1 MEATVPSPLRTT
13 VRETTMN
20 LDAPFRAQPSSV
32 EETGI
37 SFGQM
42 LDLAVKTIY
51 YGGRPSA
58 RDISKAMAL
67 PFNVVDQLLGFLKR
81 EQFIEVVGSGGL
93 GEQEYQYALS
103 EKGNERAMEALE
115 RNAYV
120 GATPVPFED
129 YVSVTMEQ
137 SVRQIRVDVDV
148 VDRALHDLV
157 LNPMT
162 RDLVGPAV
170 NSGRSMLLYGDPGN
184 GKSSIAKGIGR
195 MLKGNVLI
203 PHAIDVGGQTIRVF
217 DPRVHYPANNASE
230 EEEAEEER
238 RAAAG
243 GYAPQRPER
252 RRDSRWVVAKRP
264 LIITGGELTLADLEL
279 KFSPASKFYIAPVQ
293 MKANSGILVIDD
305 FGRQLVAP
313 KELLNR
319 WIVPMEARVD
329 HLSLLSGETIEIPF
343 ELLLVFSTNI
353 PPQQLGDEAFFRR
366 IRHKIEVGDPD
377 EEAFLKIMHLVCDA
391 NNVPYE
397 EAAGHYIIERY
408 YRPKHRHLRGVHPRD
423 IIDLLLDISS
433 FQNREAEC
441 SRELIDLACASYF
454 IDDREEYEAQ
464 NRARLA
470 QGGGEDPVAKA
481 S

>member
-1 MEATVPSPLRTT
+1 MEATAPSQLRPAA
-13 VRETTMN
+13 RETSKD
-20 LDAPFRAQPSSV
+20 LDAPFRAQPNSV

-37 SFGQM
+37 SFGQL

-58 RDISKAMAL
+58 REISRAMAL
-67 PFNVVDQLLGFLKR
+67 PFNVVDQLLIFLKR
-81 EQFIEVVGSGGL
+81 EQFIEVVGSSGL

-103 EKGNERAMEALE
+103 EKGSERAMEALD

-120 GATPVPFED
+120 GPTPIPFED
-129 YVSVTMEQ
+129 YVNLTMEQ
-137 SVRQIRVDVDV
+137 SVRQIRVDADV
-148 VDRALHDLV
+148 VDSALHDLV
-157 LNPMT
+157 LNPTT

-195 MLKGNVLI
+195 MLKGSVLI
-203 PHAIDVGGQTIRVF
+203 PHAIDVSGQTIRVF
-217 DPRVHYPANNASE
+217 DPRVHFPVDSTIE
-230 EEEAEEER
+230 EDEEDDDER
-238 RAAAG
+238 RG
-243 GYAPQRPER
+243 NGYASQRPER
-252 RRDSRWVVAKRP
+252 RRDARWVVARRP

-279 KFSPASKFYIAPVQ
+279 KFSAASKFYIAPVQ

-377 EEAFLKIMHLVCDA
+377 EEAFLRIMRIVCTA
-391 NNVPYE
+391 NEVPYE

-408 YRPKHRHLRGVHPRD
+408 YRPKNRHLRGVHPRD
-423 IIDLLLDISS
+423 IIDLVMDISS
-433 FQNREAEC
+433 FQKRNAEC
-441 SRELIDLACASYF
+441 TRELIDLACASYF
-454 IDDREEYEAQ
+454 IDDRKEYEEE
-464 NRARLA
+464 NRARDAKKPDGSDGL
-470 QGGGEDPVAKA
+470 AKA

>member
-1 MEATVPSPLRTT
+1 MEATAPSPLRPTA
-13 VRETTMN
+13 RETPMN
-20 LDAPFRAQPSSV
+20 LEAPFRAQPSSI
-32 EETGI
+32 EDTGV

-58 RDISKAMAL
+58 RDITKAMAL
-67 PFNVVDQLLGFLKR
+67 PFNLVDQLLSFLKR

-103 EKGNERAMEALE
+103 ERGTERAMEALE

-120 GATPVPFED
+120 GPTPVPFEE
-129 YVSVTMEQ
+129 YVNVTMEQ
-137 SVRQIRVDVDV
+137 SVRQIRVDADV
-148 VDRALHDLV
+148 VDNALHDLI
-157 LNPMT
+157 LNTTT

-203 PHAIDVGGQTIRVF
+203 PHAVDVSGQTIRVF
-217 DPRVHYPANNASE
+217 DPRVHFPVDTALE

-238 RAAAG
+238 RAAG
-243 GYAPQRPER
+243 GYASQRPER
-252 RRDSRWVVAKRP
+252 RRDNRWVVAKRP

-377 EEAFLKIMHLVCDA
+377 EEAFLKIMKLVCEA
-391 NNVPYE
+391 NDVPYE

-408 YRPKHRHLRGVHPRD
+408 YRPKNRHLRGVHPRD
-423 IIDLLLDISS
+423 IIDLLIDISS
-433 FQNREAEC
+433 FQKREAEC
-441 SRELIDLACASYF
+441 SREMIDLACASYF
-454 IDDREEYEAQ
+454 IDDREEYEQQ

-470 QGGGEDPVAKA
+470 NDAGGPVAKA

>member
-1 MEATVPSPLRTT
+1 MEATALSQIRPSG
-13 VRETTMN
+13 RETSKD
-20 LDAPFRAQPSSV
+20 LEAPFRPQPNSV

-37 SFGQM
+37 SFGQL
-42 LDLAVKTIY
+42 LDLAVKTMY

-58 RDISKAMAL
+58 REISRAMTL
-67 PFNVVDQLLGFLKR
+67 PFNVVDTLLTFLKR
-81 EQFIEVVGSGGL
+81 EQFIEVVGSSGL

-103 EKGNERAMEALE
+103 EKGTERALEALE

-120 GATPVPFED
+120 GPTPIPFED
-129 YVSVTMEQ
+129 YVNVTMEQ
-137 SVRQIRVDVDV
+137 SVRQIRVDAEV

-157 LNPMT
+157 LNTTT

-195 MLKGNVLI
+195 MLKGRVLI
-203 PHAIDVGGQTIRVF
+203 PYAIDVSGQTIRVF
-217 DPRVHYPANNASE
+217 DPRVHFPVDE
-230 EEEAEEER
+230 EETEESDEER
-238 RAAAG
+238 RG
-243 GYAPQRPER
+243 SNGYASQRPER
-252 RRDSRWVVAKRP
+252 RRDSRWVIAKRP
-264 LIITGGELTLADLEL
+264 LIMTGGELTLADLEL
-279 KFSPASKFYIAPVQ
+279 KYSPASKFYIAPVQ

-377 EEAFLKIMHLVCDA
+377 EAAFLKIMRLVCTA

-408 YRPKHRHLRGVHPRD
+408 YRPKNRHLRGVHPRD
-423 IIDLLLDISS
+423 IVDLLIDISS
-433 FQNREAEC
+433 FQKREPQC

-454 IDDREEYEAQ
+454 IDDRAEYEEA
-464 NRARLA
+464 NRARQLKEA
-470 QGGGEDPVAKA
+470 GGEIAKA

>member
-1 MEATVPSPLRTT
+1 MEATAPSPLRPTA
-13 VRETTMN
+13 RETPMN
-20 LDAPFRAQPSSV
+20 LEAPFRAQPSSI
-32 EETGI
+32 EDTGV

-58 RDISKAMAL
+58 RDITKAMAL
-67 PFNVVDQLLGFLKR
+67 PFNLVDQLLSFLKR

-103 EKGNERAMEALE
+103 ERGTERAMEALE

-120 GATPVPFED
+120 GPTPVPFEE
-129 YVSVTMEQ
+129 YVNVTMEQ
-137 SVRQIRVDVDV
+137 SVRQIRVDADV
-148 VDRALHDLV
+148 VDNALHDLI
-157 LNPMT
+157 LNTTT

-203 PHAIDVGGQTIRVF
+203 PHAVDVSGQTIRVF
-217 DPRVHYPANNASE
+217 DPRVHFPVDTALE

-238 RAAAG
+238 RAAG
-243 GYAPQRPER
+243 GYASQRPER
-252 RRDSRWVVAKRP
+252 RRDNRWVVAKRP

-377 EEAFLKIMHLVCDA
+377 EEAFLKIMKLVCEA
-391 NNVPYE
+391 NDVPYE

-408 YRPKHRHLRGVHPRD
+408 YRPKNRHLRGVHPRD
-423 IIDLLLDISS
+423 IIDLLIDISS
-433 FQNREAEC
+433 FQKREAEC
-441 SRELIDLACASYF
+441 SREMIDLACASYF
-454 IDDREEYEAQ
+454 IDDREEYEQQ

-470 QGGGEDPVAKA
+470 NDGGGPVAKA

>member
-1 MEATVPSPLRTT
+1 
-13 VRETTMN
+13 
-20 LDAPFRAQPSSV
+20 
-32 EETGI
+32 
-37 SFGQM
+37 
-42 LDLAVKTIY
+42 
-51 YGGRPSA
+51 
-58 RDISKAMAL
+58 
-67 PFNVVDQLLGFLKR
+67 
-81 EQFIEVVGSGGL
+81 VGP
-93 GEQEYQYALS
+93 
-103 EKGNERAMEALE
+103 
-115 RNAYV
+115 
-120 GATPVPFED
+120 TPVPFDD
-129 YVSVTMEQ
+129 YVAVTMEQ
-137 SVRQIRVDVDV
+137 SVRQLRVDAETVDL
-148 VDRALHDLV
+148 ALHDLV
-157 LNPMT
+157 LNTTT

-195 MLKGNVLI
+195 MLKGRVLI

-217 DPRVHYPANNASE
+217 DPRVHYPANDSE
-230 EEEAEEER
+230 DEEDDGDDR
-238 RAAAG
+238 RDAN
-243 GYAPQRPER
+243 GYISQRPER
-252 RRDSRWVVAKRP
+252 RRDSRWVVARRP

-377 EEAFLKIMHLVCDA
+377 EESFLRIMRLVCDA

-397 EAAGHYIIERY
+397 DAAGHYIIERY

-423 IIDLLLDISS
+423 IVDLLMDISS
-433 FQNREAEC
+433 FQKREAEC
-441 SRELIDLACASYF
+441 NRELIDLACASYF
-454 IDDREEYEAQ
+454 IDDREEYEEE
-464 NRARLA
+464 NRARQA
-470 QGGGEDPVAKA
+470 EAAEPVQPVPPTQGDEGIPRA